1 MKFETID
8 EVCLEV
14 ERRTASLDG
23 GISALVY
30 LYKSAATFV
39 SALNF
44 ILLIVI
50 LAFTFLTDYL
60 EGYSQLILAIYVCV
74 VAFEV
79 LASTYNRRVID
90 DAIRDMKFNISYQC
104 FTKYVKYDEL
114 QEWEREKILF
124 SKIISHS
131 GLYEVS
137 KDK

>member
-50 LAFTFLTDYL
+50 LAF
-60 EGYSQLILAIYVCV
+60 
-74 VAFEV
+74 
-79 LASTYNRRVID
+79 
-90 DAIRDMKFNISYQC
+90 
-104 FTKYVKYDEL
+104 
-114 QEWEREKILF
+114 
-124 SKIISHS
+124 III
-131 GLYEVS
+131 
-137 KDK
+137 